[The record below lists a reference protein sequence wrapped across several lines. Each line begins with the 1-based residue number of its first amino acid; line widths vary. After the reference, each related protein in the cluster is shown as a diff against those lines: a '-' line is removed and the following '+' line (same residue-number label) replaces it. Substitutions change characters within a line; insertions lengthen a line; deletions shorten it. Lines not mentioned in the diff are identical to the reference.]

1 MKSIYTSLV
10 ILILAFLVSCNS
22 EEKNTSKTSTEPI
35 TVQVEKV
42 SASNNNTLQTSGKI
56 KAVNQAQISTRI
68 MGYIESVPVK
78 VGQEVQK
85 GDVLVQ
91 LNSQDLIAKK
101 AQAQAQIA
109 KAKSHLLNL
118 EKNYNRFKNLLDKQ
132 SISQK
137 EFDDIKMAYQM
148 AKESYN
154 AAQQMQAEVNAQLSY
169 SIIKAPFNGTITNT
183 FAEVGNLAKPGEY
196 LVEIENNQIFEV
208 STSLAESQINRINIK
223 TPVEVNVQSID
234 AKLSGQITEL
244 ASSANTAG
252 QYAVSI
258 QLNSSP
264 ETLKSGM
271 YATVEFHVNKSTTPQ
286 LYIKSDAI
294 VKQGELRGVYTISS
308 QNTAVLNWL
317 KLGSN
322 KGGLTEV
329 ISGLSANET
338 YITTAEAKLYNGAPI
353 ELK

>member
-1 MKSIYTSLV
+1 MKFIYTTLV
-10 ILILAFLVSCNS
+10 IIILAFVSCNS
-22 EEKNTSKTSTEPI
+22 EEENVSKTATEPI

-42 SASNNNTLQTSGKI
+42 SASDENTLKTSGKI
-56 KAVNQAQISTRI
+56 KAVNQAQISTRM
-68 MGYIESVPVK
+68 MGYIESVPAK

-109 KAKSHLLNL
+109 KAKSHLLNV
-118 EKNYNRFKNLLDKQ
+118 EKNYNRFKNLLEKQ

-148 AKESYN
+148 AKESLN
-154 AAQQMQAEVNAQLSY
+154 AAQQMQAEVNAQLGY
-169 SIIKAPFNGTITNT
+169 SIIKAPFNGTITNI

-196 LVEIENNQIFEV
+196 LVEIENNQLFEV
-208 STSLAESQINRINIK
+208 STSLAESQINRINTK
-223 TPVEVNVQSID
+223 TPVEVYIQSID
-234 AKLSGQITEL
+234 AKVPGQITEL
-244 ASSANTAG
+244 ASSATTAG
-252 QYAVSI
+252 QYAVSV

-271 YATVEFHVNKSTTPQ
+271 YATVEFQVNKTTTSQ

-317 KLGSN
+317 KLGPR
-322 KGGLTEV
+322 KGDLIEV
-329 ISGLSANET
+329 ISGLSAKEI
-338 YITTAEAKLYNGAPI
+338 YITSAEAKLYNGAPI
-353 ELK
+353 EQK

>member
-1 MKSIYTSLV
+1 MKFIYTTLV
-10 ILILAFLVSCNS
+10 IIILAFVSCNS
-22 EEKNTSKTSTEPI
+22 EEENVSKTATEPI

-42 SASNNNTLQTSGKI
+42 SASDENTLKTSGKI
-56 KAVNQAQISTRI
+56 KAVNQAQISTRM
-68 MGYIESVPVK
+68 MGYIESVPAK

-109 KAKSHLLNL
+109 KAKSHLLNV
-118 EKNYNRFKNLLDKQ
+118 EKNYNRFKNLLEKQ

-148 AKESYN
+148 AKESLN
-154 AAQQMQAEVNAQLSY
+154 AAQQMQAEVNAQLGY
-169 SIIKAPFNGTITNT
+169 SIIKAPFNGTITNI

-196 LVEIENNQIFEV
+196 LVEIENNQLFEV
-208 STSLAESQINRINIK
+208 STSLAESQINRISIK
-223 TPVEVNVQSID
+223 TPVEVNIQSID
-234 AKLSGQITEL
+234 AKVPGQITEL
-244 ASSANTAG
+244 ASSATTAG
-252 QYAVSI
+252 QYAVSV

-271 YATVEFHVNKSTTPQ
+271 YATVEFQVNKATTSQ

-317 KLGSN
+317 KLGPR
-322 KGGLTEV
+322 KGDLIEV
-329 ISGLSANET
+329 ISGLSANEI
-338 YITTAEAKLYNGAPI
+338 YITSAEAKLYNGAPI
-353 ELK
+353 EQK

>member
-10 ILILAFLVSCNS
+10 IIILAFVSCTS
-22 EEKNTSKTSTEPI
+22 EEKNVSKTSTEPI

-42 SASNNNTLQTSGKI
+42 SASDENTLKTSGKT
-56 KAVNQAQISTRI
+56 KAVNQAQISTRM
-68 MGYIESVPVK
+68 MGYIESVPAK

-109 KAKSHLLNL
+109 KAKSHLLNV
-118 EKNYNRFKNLLDKQ
+118 EKNYNRFKNLLEKQ

-137 EFDDIKMAYQM
+137 EFDDITMAYQM
-148 AKESYN
+148 AKESLN
-154 AAQQMQAEVNAQLSY
+154 AAQQMQAEVNAQLGY

-196 LVEIENNQIFEV
+196 LVEIENNQLFEV

-223 TPVEVNVQSID
+223 TPVEVNIQSID

-244 ASSANTAG
+244 ASSATTAG
-252 QYAVSI
+252 QYAVSV

-271 YATVEFHVNKSTTPQ
+271 YATVEFQVNKATTSQ

-294 VKQGELRGVYTISS
+294 VNQGELRGVYTISS

-317 KLGSN
+317 KLGPR
-322 KGGLTEV
+322 KGDLIEV
-329 ISGLSANET
+329 ISGLSANEL
-338 YITTAEAKLYNGAPI
+338 YITSAEAKLYNGAPI
-353 ELK
+353 EQK

>member
-1 MKSIYTSLV
+1 MKFIYTTLV
-10 ILILAFLVSCNS
+10 IIILAFVSCNS
-22 EEKNTSKTSTEPI
+22 EEENVSKTATEPI

-42 SASNNNTLQTSGKI
+42 SASDENTLKTSGKI
-56 KAVNQAQISTRI
+56 KAVNQAQISTRM
-68 MGYIESVPVK
+68 MGYIESVPAK

-109 KAKSHLLNL
+109 KAKSHLLNV
-118 EKNYNRFKNLLDKQ
+118 EKNYNRFKNLLEKQ

-148 AKESYN
+148 AKESLN
-154 AAQQMQAEVNAQLSY
+154 AAQQMQVEVNAQLGY
-169 SIIKAPFNGTITNT
+169 SIIKAPFNGTITNI

-196 LVEIENNQIFEV
+196 LVEIENNQLFEV

-223 TPVEVNVQSID
+223 TPVEVNIQSID
-234 AKLSGQITEL
+234 AKVPGQITEL
-244 ASSANTAG
+244 ASSATTAG
-252 QYAVSI
+252 QYAVSV

-271 YATVEFHVNKSTTPQ
+271 YATVEFQVNKTTTSQ

-317 KLGSN
+317 KLGPR
-322 KGGLTEV
+322 KGDLIEV
-329 ISGLSANET
+329 ISGLSAKEI
-338 YITTAEAKLYNGAPI
+338 YITSAEAKLYNGAPI
-353 ELK
+353 EQK

>member
-1 MKSIYTSLV
+1 MKFIYTTLV
-10 ILILAFLVSCNS
+10 IIILAFVSCNS
-22 EEKNTSKTSTEPI
+22 EEENVSKTATEPI

-42 SASNNNTLQTSGKI
+42 SASDENTLKTSGKI
-56 KAVNQAQISTRI
+56 KAVNQAQISTRM
-68 MGYIESVPVK
+68 MGYIESVPAK

-109 KAKSHLLNL
+109 KAKSHLLNV
-118 EKNYNRFKNLLDKQ
+118 EKNYNRFKNLLEKQ

-148 AKESYN
+148 AKESLN
-154 AAQQMQAEVNAQLSY
+154 AAQQMQVEVNAQLGY
-169 SIIKAPFNGTITNT
+169 SIIKAPFNGTITNI

-196 LVEIENNQIFEV
+196 LVEIENNQLFEV
-208 STSLAESQINRINIK
+208 STSLAESQINRINTK
-223 TPVEVNVQSID
+223 TPVEVYIQSID
-234 AKLSGQITEL
+234 AKVPGQITEL
-244 ASSANTAG
+244 ASSATTAG
-252 QYAVSI
+252 QYAVSV

-271 YATVEFHVNKSTTPQ
+271 YATVEFQVNKTTTSQ

-317 KLGSN
+317 KLGPR
-322 KGGLTEV
+322 KGDLIEV
-329 ISGLSANET
+329 ISGLSAKEI
-338 YITTAEAKLYNGAPI
+338 YITSAEAKLYNGAPI
-353 ELK
+353 EQK